1 VYYCFLSS
9 LDKLNLVLF
18 FFVNREEL
26 RKLKVISVS
35 NFVNINVCCLI
46 AGMWYEL
53 EWCFMQGIGEKRA
66 TSILELRED
75 CPEPFKNVS
84 IFGKAFY
91 MVLLS
96 FYFICNLVNDCQESL
111 LVNSL
116 MIWKTSD
123 SQPSRFSL

>member
-1 VYYCFLSS
+1 
-9 LDKLNLVLF
+9 
-18 FFVNREEL
+18 
-26 RKLKVISVS
+26 
-35 NFVNINVCCLI
+35 
-46 AGMWYEL
+46 
-53 EWCFMQGIGEKRA
+53 
-66 TSILELRED
+66 
-75 CPEPFKNVS
+75 
-84 IFGKAFY
+84 